1 MFRYLGSRDEKEL
14 SENKEDI
21 ERIRPAIFQPY
32 KKLSM
37 VSMDCLDD
45 ENPIV
50 VVLSLTHARKNRL
63 GCKDFLDSFLFLI
76 FSVIKKK
83 SVF

>member
-1 MFRYLGSRDEKEL
+1 
-14 SENKEDI
+14 
-21 ERIRPAIFQPY
+21 
-32 KKLSM
+32 M

-83 SVF
+83 SVFWDCKLDNLDSYNSRGVFLIKNVKKWVMR